1 MPEMQFRLRWPDGS
15 ESLCYSPSLVVQEH
29 VSEGADYALPDFLS
43 RIGDALRIA
52 SDRVQRKYGMPC
64 ARAIGQLAQ
73 INSRAAAF
81 AGDETATVTVMAFK
95 RGGS

>member
-1 MPEMQFRLRWPDGS
+1 MPEMQFLVRWPDGS

-29 VSEGADYALPDFLS
+29 VSEGADYTLPDFLS

-64 ARAIGQLAQ
+64 SRAIGQLAQ
-73 INSRAAAF
+73 INGRAAAF
-81 AGDETATVTVMAFK
+81 AGNETASVTVLRFL
-95 RGGS
+95 R